1 MMEACRDR
9 RGGTFIRETRVVL
22 EDVMVAQVVER
33 EGGRVR
39 CGVRGEGKV
48 EQEVGHGRI
57 DMQGIE
63 EGLVRL
69 FPGDVHAVVRQEL
82 VVRQRVEH
90 GARGP
95 H

>member
-1 MMEACRDR
+1 
-9 RGGTFIRETRVVL
+9 VVP
-22 EDVMVAQVVER
+22 QVVER

-39 CGVRGEGKV
+39 RGIRGESKV
-48 EQEVGHGRI
+48 EQEAGCRGI

-63 EGLVRL
+63 EGLLRL
-69 FPGDVHAVVRQEL
+69 FPGEVHAVMGQEL

-90 GARGP
+90 GARGS

>member
-1 MMEACRDR
+1 MLEALQRQEGRDI
-9 RGGTFIRETRVVL
+9 IRETGVVL
-22 EDVMVAQVVER
+22 EHVVVAQVVER

-39 CGVRGEGKV
+39 RGVRGEGKV

-57 DMQGIE
+57 DMQGIK

-69 FPGDVHAVVRQEL
+69 FPSDVHAVVRQEL